1 MKKIA
6 GLLILLFFFFVA
18 NAQQSNNDVLFEID
32 NEVVTKGEFLRF
44 YQKNKINISTGETI
58 PVDEYLDL
66 FINFKLK
73 VIEAKNR
80 GLDTTKSFKSEFE
93 GYKKQLVRPYLLDQE
108 KVDQLVREAFER
120 MQYEVRASHIL
131 VGIKDNATPEDTTF
145 AYKKAEKIKKRILRG
160 EPFSVVAKGASDD
173 PSVKTNAG
181 DLGYFTAF
189 QMVYPFEN
197 AVYSMKIGEIKG
209 PVRTRFGYHII
220 QLTDKKEARGEVKV
234 AHIMLAAPKNLSVEN
249 INKKKELIE
258 QLYHRVK
265 QGEDF
270 SKLAEEYSDDRGSAL
285 NGGELPWF
293 GVGEMVPEFERAA
306 FALTANGDVSKP
318 IKTSYGWHL
327 IQRID
332 RKEPK
337 SFAEVKNDLRKMVIN
352 DQRSLIAQEALVN
365 KLKEKH
371 QFTER
376 KSNLP
381 VFFDSSEDLLRYNES
396 YFESKDNQ
404 NKVLFT
410 FNDKKV
416 TVNDF
421 EKFVPD
427 NKRQISTPY
436 QYYNLYNRF
445 VKQYI
450 LEYEE
455 SRLTQKYPEYKF
467 LLKEY
472 YEGMLLFE
480 LMDQEVWTKAIT
492 DSAGLKDYYKNH
504 KENYMWD
511 ERWEGSIYYCKNEDI
526 YQKVDKEIN
535 KRRLFR
541 RKLTNNE
548 LLEKYNNG
556 NGKEFL
562 KIETGIFNQGENEII
577 DEMVWKK
584 GTTKNDKLMILIKG
598 EKLKPAIK
606 PFEEAKGNVISDYQ
620 EYLEVEWIKKL
631 QDKYNIRINK
641 QVLSTLK

>member
-1 MKKIA
+1 
-6 GLLILLFFFFVA
+6 
-18 NAQQSNNDVLFEID
+18 
-32 NEVVTKGEFLRF
+32 
-44 YQKNKINISTGETI
+44 
-58 PVDEYLDL
+58 
-66 FINFKLK
+66 
-73 VIEAKNR
+73 
-80 GLDTTKSFKSEFE
+80 
-93 GYKKQLVRPYLLDQE
+93 
-108 KVDQLVREAFER
+108 
-120 MQYEVRASHIL
+120 
-131 VGIKDNATPEDTTF
+131 
-145 AYKKAEKIKKRILRG
+145 
-160 EPFSVVAKGASDD
+160 
-173 PSVKTNAG
+173 
-181 DLGYFTAF
+181 
-189 QMVYPFEN
+189 MVYPFEN
-197 AVYSMKIGEIKG
+197 AVYSMKVGEIEG

-234 AHIMLAAPKNLSVEN
+234 AHIMLATPKNLSVDN
-249 INKKKELIE
+249 VNKKKELIE
-258 QLYHRVK
+258 QLYHRSK

-306 FALTANGDVSKP
+306 FSLTANGDISKP
-318 IKTSYGWHL
+318 IRTSYGWHL
-327 IQRID
+327 IKRID

-337 SFAEVKNDLRKMVIN
+337 SFAEVKNELRKKVVN
-352 DQRSLIAQEALVN
+352 DQRSLIAQEALIN
-365 KLKEKH
+365 QLKEEY

-376 KSNLP
+376 KSNIP
-381 VFFDSSEDLLRYNES
+381 VFFDSSEDLLRYNET
-396 YFESKDNQ
+396 YFESNDNQ

-410 FNDKKV
+410 FDDKKV

-421 EKFVPD
+421 ERFVPD

-450 LEYEE
+450 LEYEK

-467 LLKEY
+467 LLNEY
-472 YEGMLLFE
+472 YDGMLLFE
-480 LMDQEVWTKAIT
+480 LMDQKVWTKAIT
-492 DSAGLKDYYKNH
+492 DSAGLNEYYKNH

-511 ERWEGSIYYCKNEDI
+511 ERWEGSIYYCKNEEI

-548 LLEKYNNG
+548 LLEKYND
-556 NGKEFL
+556 GKEVL
-562 KIETGIFNQGENEII
+562 KVETGIFKQGENEII
-577 DEMVWKK
+577 DEMVWEK

-598 EKLKPAIK
+598 EKLKPSIK

-620 EYLEVEWIKKL
+620 EYLEKEWIKKL
-631 QDKYNIRINK
+631 RDKYNIRINK